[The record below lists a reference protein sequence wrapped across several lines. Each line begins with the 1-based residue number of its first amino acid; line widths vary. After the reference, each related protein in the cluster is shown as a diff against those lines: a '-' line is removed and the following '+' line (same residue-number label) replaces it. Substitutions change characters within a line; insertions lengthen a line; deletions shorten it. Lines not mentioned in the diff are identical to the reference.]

1 MINDEVITVDLKI
14 FSFFSGSSAKFIDCI
29 WFQNHRFM
37 PAVMEVEHITG
48 VTSGLTRMKGLYDI
62 IPSIN
67 TRYVIVAPDD
77 RDKVID
83 EANRKQFKCLDTR
96 KSSKS

>member
-1 MINDEVITVDLKI
+1 MDLKI

-29 WFQNHRFM
+29 WFQNLRFM
-37 PAVMEVEHITG
+37 PDVMEVEHITG

-83 EANRKQFKCLDTR
+83 EANRKQIKCLDTR
-96 KSSKS
+96 NSSKS